1 MKPERSARTGQSEIK
16 RKTHRRG
23 LLKEEFGRL
32 VRAPD
37 EEEARNENP
46 AQQAAREG
54 VRATDSLGRTASSAY
69 QKRKIRRKYAAAK
82 AGRVTH
88 GPAISAVQAGKQA
101 AAAGASAK
109 SGARRVRRRGKGWLA
124 LLAVALMLL
133 DILNTF
139 TACTPI
145 VQAVLQAVV
154 IGTYPAEEADVLAA
168 EQAYR
173 QMETDLQHELDNY
186 ALMHPE
192 VDEATIEQ
200 AELWHDPYAL
210 IALVC
215 AMIGCEWTM
224 DTAYPVLET
233 IFTRQYEVTVS
244 METETRYRTEVQFE
258 YEWVVD
264 PITGRGRWELLP
276 REVEVPYEYRTATVT
291 VKNNNLSHL
300 PCLMLSHDQ
309 LGIYALY
316 MASLGNMPE
325 LFAGMPH
332 ASQLEEPQLYDVPQA
347 YLDADPQFARLM
359 EEAEKFV
366 GYPYVWGG
374 SDPETSFDCSGFI
387 SWIFT
392 ETGVSNVGRL
402 GATGL
407 YGACRPVSAEEARPG
422 DVIFFTGTLGEG
434 VDGNDGITHCGL
446 YVGDG
451 WMIHCGSPLG
461 FADLSRPYWQE
472 HFYGYGRLYG

>member
-1 MKPERSARTGQSEIK
+1 MKPERNARTGPNEPK
-16 RKTHRRG
+16 GKAHRRG
-23 LLKEEFGRL
+23 LLKEEVGRL
-32 VRAPD
+32 ARAPD
-37 EEEARNENP
+37 EEEDRNENP

-54 VRATDSLGRTASSAY
+54 IRAADSLGRTASSAY
-69 QKRKIRRKYAAAK
+69 QKRKIRREYAAAK
-82 AGRVTH
+82 AGRAAP
-88 GPAISAVQAGKQA
+88 GPAASAVQTGKQA
-101 AAAGASAK
+101 AAAGAGAK
-109 SGARRVRRRGKGWLA
+109 GGARRVRRRGKGWLA
-124 LLAVALMLL
+124 LLAIALMLL
-133 DILNTF
+133 YILNTF

-186 ALMHPE
+186 TLMHPE
-192 VDEATIEQ
+192 IDEATIEQ

-215 AMIGCEWTM
+215 AMIGSEWTM

-233 IFTRQYEVTVS
+233 IFTRQYEITVS
-244 METETRYRTEVQFE
+244 VETETRYRTEVQFE

-264 PITGRGRWELLP
+264 PITGRGSWELLP
-276 REVEVPYEYRTATVT
+276 REIEVPYEYRTATVT
-291 VKNNNLSHL
+291 VKNNILSHL
-300 PCLMLSHDQ
+300 PCIMLSHDQ
-309 LGIYALY
+309 LGMYALY

-332 ASQLEEPQLYDVPQA
+332 ASQLEEPQLYDVSQA

-359 EEAEKFV
+359 EEAERYV

-374 SDPETSFDCSGFI
+374 GDPETSFDCSGFI

-407 YGACRPVSAEEARPG
+407 YGACRPVGAEEARPG

-434 VDGNDGITHCGL
+434 ADGNCGITHCGL

-461 FADLSRPYWQE
+461 FADLSRFYWQE
-472 HFYGYGRLYG
+472 HFYGYGRLY

>member
-1 MKPERSARTGQSEIK
+1 MKPEINARTGPSEPK
-16 RKTHRRG
+16 GKAHRRG
-23 LLKEEFGRL
+23 LAKEKIGRL
-32 VRAPD
+32 ARAPD

-54 VRATDSLGRTASSAY
+54 VRAADSLGRTASSAY
-69 QKRKIRRKYAAAK
+69 QKRKIRREYAAAK
-82 AGRVTH
+82 ARRAAS
-88 GPAISAVQAGKQA
+88 GPAASAVQTGKQA
-101 AAAGASAK
+101 TTAGTGTK
-109 SGARRVRRRGKGWLA
+109 SGVRHVARKRKGWLA
-124 LLAVALMLL
+124 LLSVALMLL
-133 DILNTF
+133 YILNTF

-145 VQAVLQAVV
+145 MQAVLQAVV

-186 ALMHPE
+186 TLMHPE

-215 AMIGCEWTM
+215 AMIGGEWTI

-233 IFTRQYEVTVS
+233 IFTRQYEVTVNV
-244 METETRYRTEVQFE
+244 ETETWYRTEVQFE

-264 PITGRGRWELLP
+264 PMTGRGSWELLP
-276 REVEVPYEYRTATVT
+276 REVEVPYEYQKAAVT
-291 VKNNNLSHL
+291 VKNNILSHL
-300 PCLMLSHDQ
+300 PCIMLSHDQ
-309 LGIYALY
+309 LGMYALY

-325 LFAGMPH
+325 LFARMPH

-359 EEAEKFV
+359 EEAEKYV

-407 YGACRPVSAEEARPG
+407 YGACRPVGAEEARPG

-434 VDGNDGITHCGL
+434 VDGNGGITHCGL

-472 HFYGYGRLYG
+472 HFYGYGRLY

>member
-1 MKPERSARTGQSEIK
+1 MRQERNARTRQTEPKG
-16 RKTHRRG
+16 KTHRRG
-23 LLKEEFGRL
+23 LLKEDFGKL
-32 VRAPD
+32 ARAPD
-37 EEEARNENP
+37 EEEGREENP
-46 AQQAAREG
+46 AQQTVRESAQ
-54 VRATDSLGRTASSAY
+54 VADSLGRSASSAY
-69 QKRKIRRKYAAAK
+69 QKRKIRREYAAAK
-82 AGRVTH
+82 AGRPVH
-88 GPAISAVQAGKQA
+88 GSTASAVQAGEA
-101 AAAGASAK
+101 AFAGTGTK
-109 SGARRVRRRGKGWLA
+109 LRTRRMIRKGKGWLV
-124 LLAVALMLL
+124 LLTVALILL
-133 DILNTF
+133 CILNTF

-154 IGTYPAEEADVLAA
+154 IGTYPAEETDVLAA

-186 ALMHPE
+186 TLMHLE
-192 VDEATIEQ
+192 VDEAIIEQ
-200 AELWHDPYAL
+200 MELWHDPYAL
-210 IALVC
+210 IAFVC
-215 AMIGCEWTM
+215 ALIGDEWTIE
-224 DTAYPVLET
+224 TAYPALER
-233 IFTRQYEVTVS
+233 IFARQYEVTVNI
-244 METETRYRTEVQFE
+244 ETETRYRTEMQLD
-258 YEWVVD
+258 YEWTVD
-264 PITGRGRWELLP
+264 SVTGIGTWTP
-276 REVEVPYEYRTATVT
+276 VYREVEVPYVYRTAMVT
-291 VKNNNLSHL
+291 VKNNILSHL
-300 PCLMLSHDQ
+300 PCVMLSHEQ
-309 LGIYALY
+309 LGLYALY

-332 ASQLEEPQLYDVPQA
+332 ASQMEEPQLYDVPQA
-347 YLDADPQFARLM
+347 YLDADPQFAMLM

-374 SDPETSFDCSGFI
+374 DDPSTSFDCSGFI

-392 ETGVSNVGRL
+392 ETGVHNVGRL

-434 VDGNDGITHCGL
+434 VDGNEGITHCGL

-472 HFYGYGRLYG
+472 HFYGYGRLY

>member
-1 MKPERSARTGQSEIK
+1 MKPEGNARTEPSEPK
-16 RKTHRRG
+16 GKAHRRG
-23 LLKEEFGRL
+23 LVKEEVGRL
-32 VRAPD
+32 ARTPD
-37 EEEARNENP
+37 EEEDRNENP

-54 VRATDSLGRTASSAY
+54 VRAAGSLGRTASSAY
-69 QKRKIRRKYAAAK
+69 QKRKIRREYAAAK
-82 AGRVTH
+82 AGRAAN
-88 GPAISAVQAGKQA
+88 GPTASAVQAGKQA
-101 AAAGASAK
+101 AVTGASAK
-109 SGARRVRRRGKGWLA
+109 GGARRVRRRGKGGLA

-133 DILNTF
+133 YILNTF

-145 VQAVLQAVV
+145 VQAVLQAVI

-186 ALMHPE
+186 TLMHPE

-215 AMIGCEWTM
+215 AMIGGEWMM

-233 IFTRQYEVTVS
+233 IFARQYEVTVS
-244 METETRYRTEVQFE
+244 VETETRYRTEVQFE

-264 PITGRGRWELLP
+264 PMTGRGSWELLP
-276 REVEVPYEYRTATVT
+276 REVKVPYEYRKATVT
-291 VKNNNLSHL
+291 VKNNILSHL
-300 PCLMLSHDQ
+300 PCIMLSHDQ
-309 LGIYALY
+309 LGMYALY

-325 LFAGMPH
+325 IFAGMPH

-347 YLDADPQFARLM
+347 YLDADPQFAMLM
-359 EEAEKFV
+359 EEAERYV

-407 YGACRPVSAEEARPG
+407 YGACRPVGAEEARPG

-434 VDGNDGITHCGL
+434 VDGNSGITHCGL

-451 WMIHCGSPLG
+451 WMIHCGSSLG

-472 HFYGYGRLYG
+472 HFYGYGRLY

>member
-37 EEEARNENP
+37 EEEDRNENP

-69 QKRKIRRKYAAAK
+69 QKRKIRREYAAAK
-82 AGRVTH
+82 AGRAAS
-88 GPAISAVQAGKQA
+88 GPAASAVQAGKQA
-101 AAAGASAK
+101 AVTGASAK
-109 SGARRVRRRGKGWLA
+109 GGARRVRRRGKGWLA

-133 DILNTF
+133 YILNTF

-186 ALMHPE
+186 TLLHPE

-215 AMIGCEWTM
+215 AMIGGEWTM

-244 METETRYRTEVQFE
+244 METETRHRTEVKFE

-291 VKNNNLSHL
+291 VKNNILSHL

-309 LGIYALY
+309 LGMYALY

-392 ETGVSNVGRL
+392 ETGVNNVGRL

-407 YGACRPVSAEEARPG
+407 YGACRPVGAEEARPG